1 MSEIERLKTGVPSF
15 DPLIEGGIP
24 RGFFVSIVGE
34 PGTGKTIFSLHFA
47 TQGAR
52 EGDKVIYV
60 TTEESRESVLRQAS
74 LLGMPLEKGVER
86 GDVIIIDALMK
97 SKTDE
102 WSMRELSLDE
112 LVDKVIGAK
121 KKLGYGRTRLIIDS
135 MSAFWIDKPAMA
147 RRMSYFVKRV
157 LYKWD
162 MTVYLVSQYA
172 VTTELAYGFGL
183 EHVADGIIR
192 FKKIIANGVLRR
204 YVLVEKMRQT
214 NHDLRVHEIKI
225 IPGEGMRVV
234 GATQARAEDMRL
246 HPEVARKIREAR
258 EKGRRGLPLGEEREW
273 PSP

>member
-1 MSEIERLKTGVPSF
+1 MIERLKTGVPSF

-47 TQGAR
+47 IQGAR

-60 TTEESRESVLRQAS
+60 TTEESRGSVIRQAEQ
-74 LLGMPLEKGVER
+74 LGMSLEKAVKEKTT
-86 GDVIIIDALMK
+86 IIIDALMK

-102 WSMRELSLDE
+102 WSLNELTVEE
-112 LVDKVIGAK
+112 LVNKIIEAK
-121 KKLGYGRTRLIIDS
+121 KRLGYGRTRLVIDS

-147 RRMSYFVKRV
+147 RKMSYFVKRV
-157 LYKWD
+157 LYRWD
-162 MTVYLVSQYA
+162 MTAYLVSQYA
-172 VTTELAYGFGL
+172 VSTDLAYGFGL

-192 FKKIIANGVLRR
+192 LKKILTKGVLKR

-225 IPGEGMRVV
+225 VPNKGMMVTEP
-234 GATQARAEDMRL
+234 TQARAEDIRM
-246 HPEVARKIREAR
+246 HPGVTKKMLEAK
-258 EKGRRGLPLGEEREW
+258 EKSKTGFPQGEETEW
-273 PSP
+273 P